1 MEQSL
6 CCVGSNCET
15 RIKTILPFYQGK
27 QNTMAE
33 NTASFTQLYNE
44 YFQLNWQKAKG
55 NFRQIIP
62 LDKKF
67 SRKDNVGTAYVNAL

>member
-1 MEQSL
+1 
-6 CCVGSNCET
+6 
-15 RIKTILPFYQGK
+15 
-27 QNTMAE
+27 MAE

-67 SRKDNVGTAYVNAL
+67 IRKDNVGTAYVNAL